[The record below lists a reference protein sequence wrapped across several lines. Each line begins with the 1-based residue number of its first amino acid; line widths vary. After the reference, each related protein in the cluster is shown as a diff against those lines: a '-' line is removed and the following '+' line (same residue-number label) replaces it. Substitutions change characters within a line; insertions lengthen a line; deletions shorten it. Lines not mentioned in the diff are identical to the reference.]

1 MKRKPRISLARAR
14 HCAAVR
20 INSIVMNSFPPHDPQ
35 SFVRQF
41 NEEEA
46 VWRCFEQTRAG
57 RRLLDSDSLLPED
70 ILDHLDWL
78 AAEREMRVTRAIGR
92 SVGAPSR

>member
-1 MKRKPRISLARAR
+1 MKRKPAHRAR
-14 HCAAVR
+14 GSPLR
-20 INSIVMNSFPPHDPQ
+20 RRPGNSIVMNSFPPHDPQ
-35 SFVRQF
+35 SFVREF

-46 VWRCFEQTRAG
+46 VWRCFEQKRAV

-92 SVGAPSR
+92 WVDAPSR